1 MKQKFTSRFFK
12 NEKGSLSVE
21 ACFAVP
27 LLAWAITATFV
38 FFDAFRT
45 LNVSQK
51 ATYTIADMISRED
64 TRPIDDNY
72 IDALYETYTYLAG
85 QSGHPSAL
93 RITTVVM
100 DVDPVTGDPI
110 LTLEESRGVKY
121 DPMNNIDDIRA
132 RLPDIAPGDQMIIVE
147 SVQQWLPAFFVG
159 LTAYNFREV
168 ALARPR
174 FAPRVCWDTL
184 NGCTVNP
191 PTPSSASTDDG
202 NA

>member
-1 MKQKFTSRFFK
+1 MSLRLSSRFFR
-12 NEKGSLSVE
+12 NEQGSLSVE

-38 FFDAFRT
+38 FFDAFKT

-64 TRPIDDNY
+64 TRPIDDDY
-72 IDALYETYTYLAG
+72 ITALHETYTYLAG

-93 RITTVVM
+93 RVTTVVM
-100 DVDPVTGDPI
+100 DVDPVTGDAF
-110 LTLEESRGVKY
+110 LVLEESRGVKY
-121 DPMNNIDDIRA
+121 DDMTDLDEIRD

-174 FAPRVCWDTL
+174 FAPRVCWETMT
-184 NGCTVNP
+184 GCTVNTT
-191 PTPSSASTDDG
+191 TPSAASTDDG
-202 NA
+202 SA